1 VKKNAFTLLEM
12 LTAMFMFVV
21 AVGGLAMAMDK
32 IFSAN
37 VVMRR
42 DGEVRQQLESILDE
56 AMITPIAVL
65 EEGKEFGP
73 DAMGAKYT
81 VRAEPAEV
89 RNMDD
94 EELSGLWWITV
105 RAEWTEGRQ
114 EQSWEEKFLRY
125 QP

>member
-1 VKKNAFTLLEM
+1 
-12 LTAMFMFVV
+12 MFMFVV

-42 DGEVRQQLESILDE
+42 DGEVRQQIESLLDE
-56 AMITPIAVL
+56 AMVTPIPML
-65 EEGKEFGP
+65 EEGREFGP
-73 DAMGAKYT
+73 DLMGAKYT

-94 EELSGLWWITV
+94 EELSGLWWVTV